1 MLILSAL
8 RRIQDGFQRFFS
20 TKNAFFPPPRR
31 SEMEV
36 FGRIGRIFG
45 IGRGKADGKIAGE
58 TDIELLL
65 YFSLEP
71 QTHHRIRKEQTLFS
85 GNDEVAFQQHFLHL
99 GNIRLGSEIIFCHY
113 LL

>member
-8 RRIQDGFQRFFS
+8 QRIQDKFHRFFQQ
-20 TKNAFFPPPRR
+20 NFLFFPPLPRF
-31 SEMEV
+31 EMEV
-36 FGRIGRIFG
+36 FGRIGDFFG

-99 GNIRLGSEIIFCHY
+99 GDI
-113 LL
+113 

>member
-1 MLILSAL
+1 MLIFNAL
-8 RRIQDGFQRFFS
+8 QRIQDGFTCFFQKK
-20 TKNAFFPPPRR
+20 TTFFPLTRR

-99 GNIRLGSEIIFCHY
+99 GDI
-113 LL
+113 